1 MCKDI
6 HPAKKEGRNSRPS
19 LLYSKGL
26 ILISIG
32 VSLQE
37 LILNICWNLLV

>member
-1 MCKDI
+1 MYGDI

-19 LLYSKGL
+19 LLYSKDL
-26 ILISIG
+26 ILVSIG